1 MAMEE
6 EEEEALSR
14 LVLKTAGPLSLALPI
29 QVTRTSSEG
38 SKKPGRK
45 EHLRGQLLNF

>member
-1 MAMEE
+1 MEKEE

-14 LVLKTAGPLSLALPI
+14 LVLKAAGPLSLALPI

-38 SKKPGRK
+38 SKKPARK
-45 EHLRGQLLNF
+45 EHVPGQLLNF